1 MSIKL
6 NYPIDMIFE
15 ELEFNDCLP
24 SIKFRIGVNV
34 NKFNHNLNYSGEL
47 WIDCNVLDFFIKNL
61 NKGKNSILNEVYFNY
76 V

>member
-15 ELEFNDCLP
+15 ELEFSDCLP
-24 SIKFRIGVNV
+24 SIKFRVDVNV

-47 WIDCNVLDFFIKNL
+47 
-61 NKGKNSILNEVYFNY
+61 
-76 V
+76 

>member
-24 SIKFRIGVNV
+24 SIKFRVNVNV
-34 NKFNHNLNYSGEL
+34 NKFNHNLDYSGEL
-47 WIDCNVLDFFIKNL
+47 WIDCSVMDFFIKNL
-61 NKGKNSILNEVYFNY
+61 NKGKNSILNEVFF
-76 V
+76 